1 MFVSIT
7 VTLTADYTGNICTNT
22 IAVFTCISSTNVL
35 FWVSGSNNHLF
46 RATINSPNDTSI
58 VGDFKVKLISKSG
71 GKIISTAT
79 INATTNG
86 ISITCKDALVS
97 WNSASKTIELAC
109 KFVQILNIHP
119 FISFV
124 HHSSTWHGCPSIAYF
139 IYPSIHS
146 FICPWIY
153 KALFSLFSCSK

>member
-1 MFVSIT
+1 MFDSIT

-46 RATINSPNDTSI
+46 RATHNSPKDTSI
-58 VGDFKVKLISKSG
+58 VGDFKVTLISISG

-79 INATTNG
+79 INTTTNG
-86 ISITCKDALVS
+86 ISITCRDGLS
-97 WNSASKTIELAC
+97 DGNSKSKTIELAC
-109 KFVQILNIHP
+109 EFVQILNIHP

-124 HHSSTWHGCPSIAYF
+124 HPSIYLDVH
-139 IYPSIHS
+139 PLLTSSIHS
-146 FICPWIY
+146 FICP
-153 KALFSLFSCSK
+153 